1 MSNIHILSEPVHSGK
16 STLLM
21 NWCGKQ
27 QSVAGVL
34 MPDVDG
40 SRKLY
45 DIAAKKYYD
54 FQVKDKQAN
63 STIDICKW
71 SFDESVF
78 KLGKDILLR
87 AAKQKPEW
95 LILDEVGKL
104 EMNKNT
110 GFEPAVKELID
121 IYKHETGNAKLLLVI
136 RDYMLEQS
144 FTHYGLDQNM
154 VLPKTFFL

>member
-21 NWCGKQ
+21 NWSKRQ
-27 QSVAGVL
+27 PDIAGVL
-34 MPDVDG
+34 MPDVNG

-45 DIAAKKYYD
+45 DIATQTYYD
-54 FQVKDKQAN
+54 FQVAEKQEAG
-63 STIDICKW
+63 TIDICKW
-71 SFDESVF
+71 NFDEKIF
-78 KLGKDILLR
+78 ELGRKLLLN

-104 EMNKNT
+104 EMNRHT
-110 GFEPAVKELID
+110 GFEPAVTELVKL
-121 IYKHETGNAKLLLVI
+121 YRQETGNAKLLLVI

-144 FTHYGLDQNM
+144 FTHYGLNQEM

>member
-21 NWCGKQ
+21 NWCNRQ
-27 QSVAGVL
+27 NSVAGVL

-45 DIAAKKYYD
+45 DIATKTYHD
-54 FQVKDKQAN
+54 FQITEKQEGG
-63 STIDICKW
+63 TIDICKW
-71 SFDESVF
+71 NFDESVF
-78 KLGKDILLR
+78 QLGRDILLN
-87 AAKQKPEW
+87 AAKQKPDW

-104 EMNKNT
+104 EMNRNT
-110 GFEPAVKELID
+110 GFEPAVKGLIE
-121 IYKHETGNAKLLLVI
+121 IYKQETGKAKLLLVI

-144 FTHYGLDQNM
+144 FAHYGLNKDM
-154 VLPKTFFL
+154 VLDKTFFL